1 MVSRK
6 KTRKKTRKKAIPH
19 PKDFLIPLKNLY
31 VSMKIGGKL
40 IIMPLM
46 EVIAEFGK
54 TIGKDIIGDILINSK
69 LLIYDSVWGTN
80 KLRKRI
86 RKHTAQGNTKKKK
99 KKKKSTRKKRR

>member
-1 MVSRK
+1 MVSRE

-40 IIMPLM
+40 IIMPLV

-69 LLIYDSVWGTN
+69 LLIYDSFWGTN

-86 RKHTAQGNTKKKK
+86 RKHTARRKKKK
-99 KKKKSTRKKRR
+99 KKQSTRKKRR